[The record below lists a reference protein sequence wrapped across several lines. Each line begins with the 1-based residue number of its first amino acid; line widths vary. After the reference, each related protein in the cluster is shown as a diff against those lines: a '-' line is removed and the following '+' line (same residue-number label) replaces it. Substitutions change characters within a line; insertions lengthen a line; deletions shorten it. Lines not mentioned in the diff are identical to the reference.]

1 MTPMM
6 RRNAAWLP
14 SVFNDLFETDF
25 MPKANCTAPAINVK
39 ESDKAY
45 IVELAA
51 PGMKKEDFNVHIN
64 DEGNLI
70 IKMEQKEE
78 KKEEDKNTRYLR
90 REFSYS
96 KFEQT
101 LILPDDVQ
109 KVRNKAVDH
118 IDSSPV
124 IGNGAASSVLSPF
137 LVIRCTGKGAESDII
152 TELTAFEVCDS
163 GVIGVSRRRVGFT
176 GSDLKGS
183 SRTLCGYIIAEYTI
197 IASYG

>member
-1 MTPMM
+1 MM

-14 SVFNDLFETDF
+14 SVFNDLFDTDF

-39 ESDKAY
+39 ETDKAY

-70 IKMEQKEE
+70 VKMEQKEE

-109 KVRNKAVDH
+109 KDQISAKVEH
-118 IDSSPV
+118 
-124 IGNGAASSVLSPF
+124 GVLTVQLPKI
-137 LVIRCTGKGAESDII
+137 VEEK
-152 TELTAFEVCDS
+152 VK
-163 GVIGVSRRRVGFT
+163 VSRQIEIG
-176 GSDLKGS
+176 
-183 SRTLCGYIIAEYTI
+183 
-197 IASYG
+197 